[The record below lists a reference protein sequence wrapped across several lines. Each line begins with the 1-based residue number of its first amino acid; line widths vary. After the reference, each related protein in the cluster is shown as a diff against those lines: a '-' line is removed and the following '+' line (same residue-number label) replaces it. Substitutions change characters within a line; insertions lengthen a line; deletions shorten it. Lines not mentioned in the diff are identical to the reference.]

1 MTYRNRKLLDL
12 AHKLNTC
19 TSCEAYIPEGLEPA
33 HSDSQRHG
41 KGTGHK
47 AADNFHAAI
56 CHNCHLILGGNKLNR
71 QLKQDMWQFAHDK
84 TMTEYFERGW
94 IKNG

>member
-19 TSCEAYIPEGLEPA
+19 TSCEAYIVEGLEPA

-47 AADNFHAAI
+47 AADNFHAAV
-56 CHNCHLILGGNKLNR
+56 CHACHLKLGGNR
-71 QLKQDMWQFAHDK
+71 MTREEKQYMWQWAHDK

-94 IKNG
+94 LNV